1 MNMVYLHTYKPAVF
15 IKESEHSTVPA
26 LVLNELW
33 VELLTEHERCWGR
46 IISNSMYPTIRRDDE
61 VLVDSTRS
69 DKVRFGDIV
78 VFRMNGILM
87 THRALGKHE
96 FRGEGHFLEK
106 GDANLESSLVPA
118 KKVIGRVTTIRNS
131 SGTLQTIS
139 GSGRLLQLILACV
152 SYTSFHLWAV
162 LEYCLTRE
170 RRITFKYR
178 YGAAYKR
185 LFLLLYRITFRLF
198 GN

>member
-1 MNMVYLHTYKPAVF
+1 MSYLCTYKPEAF
-15 IKESEHSTVPA
+15 IKESEHSIVPA

-33 VELLTEHERCWGR
+33 VELLTEQERCWGR
-46 IISNSMYPTIRRDDE
+46 VISNSMYPTIRQADE
-61 VLVDSTRS
+61 VLVDRTRS

-78 VFRMNGILM
+78 VFRRNGMLM

-96 FRGEGHFLEK
+96 FRGKCYFLEK
-106 GDANLESSLVPA
+106 GDANLGSSLVPA
-118 KKVIGRVTTIRNS
+118 KKVIGRVTIIRNS

-139 GSGRLLQLILACV
+139 GTGRLLQLILACI

-162 LEYCLTRE
+162 LEYCLTRG
-170 RRITFKYR
+170 RRITSKPR
-178 YGAAYKR
+178 YGAAYNR
-185 LFLLLYRITFRLF
+185 FFSYLYRVTLRLF